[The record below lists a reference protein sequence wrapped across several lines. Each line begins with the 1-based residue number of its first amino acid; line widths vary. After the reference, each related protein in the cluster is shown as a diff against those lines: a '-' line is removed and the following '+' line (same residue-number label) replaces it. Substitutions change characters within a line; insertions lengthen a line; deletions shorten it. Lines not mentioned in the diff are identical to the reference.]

1 MWQSGWVTPPGSVRR
16 FLNLIHP
23 MEHSLGIT
31 EWSITEWSI
40 TEWPEHCITER
51 DPATGRFPPT
61 CRCGAY
67 GLEERENAVRVHWLP
82 ARESALTVDPV
93 GIIGTWGTPRDADR
107 DPEDLAPSDT
117 GLEGAI
123 PLPPAAWV
131 PDPEPPLDWAPQNR
145 RINDL
150 LMGRLP

>member
-1 MWQSGWVTPPGSVRR
+1 MWQSRWFTPPGSVRR

-23 MEHSLGIT
+23 MEEWPIT
-31 EWSITEWSI
+31 ER
-40 TEWPEHCITER
+40 PEHCITER

-61 CRCGAY
+61 CRCGGY
-67 GLEERENAVRVHWLP
+67 GLEERENAVRVHWL
-82 ARESALTVDPV
+82 
-93 GIIGTWGTPRDADR
+93 GIRIMGTLCSRDADR

-131 PDPEPPLDWAPQNR
+131 PDPEPPLDWATQNR

-150 LMGRLP
+150 LMGRDH